1 MRLLLLLHD
10 WVEKCW
16 PWGLLC
22 WWYLASSGTHAPT
35 PFAFQHQVDI
45 LDSGD
50 SDDKAKKVWQ
60 PTNARG
66 HTSIQLG
73 SWPLDFLGVPMMR
86 NINRCLKTCLLL
98 HHASWAKTTVAKD
111 NIAEAAL
118 ALEQACLCR
127 VLSWN
132 VTVRFKTPTILTA
145 WVGFWFWPWHREF
158 GFLASCLLGEKDMWQ
173 LQIAR
178 LMCCTTWWVQHGSRV
193 SRSTS
198 FKVLQIFS
206 ILTRQKPEGG
216 WYAWK
221 WRRRI
226 LKFWAVKSGR
236 LCGFPLQFCLRLPGK
251 SALFEREVGCKDPS
265 RQSTKQ
271 QRSRAWH
278 QSFACWWC
286 NKM

>member
-1 MRLLLLLHD
+1 MCLCVYVYMCIIWQNHFRTSQNKRATTFLAVLVHFRWVVPPLRSVVKHEASAALARLGGKVLTLGTALLMI
-10 WVEKCW
+10 
-16 PWGLLC
+16 PS
-22 WWYLASSGTHAPT
+22 SSGTHAPT

-60 PTNARG
+60 PTNALG

-132 VTVRFKTPTILTA
+132 VTVQFKTPTILTA
-145 WVGFWFWPWHREF
+145 
-158 GFLASCLLGEKDMWQ
+158 
-173 LQIAR
+173 
-178 LMCCTTWWVQHGSRV
+178 
-193 SRSTS
+193 
-198 FKVLQIFS
+198 
-206 ILTRQKPEGG
+206 
-216 WYAWK
+216 
-221 WRRRI
+221 
-226 LKFWAVKSGR
+226 
-236 LCGFPLQFCLRLPGK
+236 
-251 SALFEREVGCKDPS
+251 
-265 RQSTKQ
+265 
-271 QRSRAWH
+271 
-278 QSFACWWC
+278 
-286 NKM
+286 

>member
-1 MRLLLLLHD
+1 MADALSGLANVLRKAAQWFGTDKAHVYYMYSIYTYIYISIFVYMCLCVYVYMCIIWQNHFRTSQNKRATTFLAVLVHFRRVVPPLRSVVKHEASAALARLGGKVLTLGTALLMI
-10 WVEKCW
+10 
-16 PWGLLC
+16 PS
-22 WWYLASSGTHAPT
+22 SSGTHAPT

-60 PTNARG
+60 PTNALG

-145 WVGFWFWPWHREF
+145 
-158 GFLASCLLGEKDMWQ
+158 
-173 LQIAR
+173 
-178 LMCCTTWWVQHGSRV
+178 
-193 SRSTS
+193 
-198 FKVLQIFS
+198 
-206 ILTRQKPEGG
+206 
-216 WYAWK
+216 
-221 WRRRI
+221 
-226 LKFWAVKSGR
+226 
-236 LCGFPLQFCLRLPGK
+236 
-251 SALFEREVGCKDPS
+251 
-265 RQSTKQ
+265 
-271 QRSRAWH
+271 
-278 QSFACWWC
+278 
-286 NKM
+286 

>member
-1 MRLLLLLHD
+1 MF
-10 WVEKCW
+10 V
-16 PWGLLC
+16 
-22 WWYLASSGTHAPT
+22 
-35 PFAFQHQVDI
+35 V
-45 LDSGD
+45 
-50 SDDKAKKVWQ
+50 
-60 PTNARG
+60 
-66 HTSIQLG
+66 
-73 SWPLDFLGVPMMR
+73 
-86 NINRCLKTCLLL
+86 
-98 HHASWAKTTVAKD
+98 
-111 NIAEAAL
+111 
-118 ALEQACLCR
+118 
-127 VLSWN
+127 
-132 VTVRFKTPTILTA
+132 
-145 WVGFWFWPWHREF
+145 
-158 GFLASCLLGEKDMWQ
+158 ASCFMSEDNCCEGQYSRSCACSGAGMPLSCSFLKCHSAVQNTYNFNCISRFLILAMASRIWFSCFLSTRWKDMWQ

-198 FKVLQIFS
+198 FKVLQISS

-265 RQSTKQ
+265 RQSRKQ
-271 QRSRAWH
+271 ERSRAWH